1 MISQLGVTSD
11 EIPLVLALR
20 SAGRKEKQILV
31 VKNVL
36 ARSLR
41 QDFEQMK
48 R

>member
-1 MISQLGVTSD
+1 
-11 EIPLVLALR
+11 VLALR
-20 SAGRKEKQILV
+20 SGGRKERQVVV

-41 QDFEQMK
+41 QDFEQLK